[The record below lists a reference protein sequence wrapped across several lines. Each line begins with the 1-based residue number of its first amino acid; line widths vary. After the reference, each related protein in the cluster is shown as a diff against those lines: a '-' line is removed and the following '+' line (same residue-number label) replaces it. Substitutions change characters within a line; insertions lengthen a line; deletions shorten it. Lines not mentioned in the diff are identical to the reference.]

1 MTDFTAFQ
9 IIQYDFIVAP
19 AIHYIKFELYIN
31 VLCCRHLQVAKP
43 SKNAHDDL
51 KHIVCFVLQIHISAI
66 LRGERLQATNS
77 IVHIRK
83 YNGECIFLYMYFYYR
98 IKYCL
103 NQIQRRIHPR
113 KPRGPAA
120 LTSPLEPHPVNCVL
134 HNTVALRNYQHFF
147 TI

>member
-19 AIHYIKFELYIN
+19 AIHYRRLKLYMN
-31 VLCCRHLQVAKP
+31 VLCCRHLQAADP
-43 SKNAHDDL
+43 SKNAHDNL
-51 KHIVCFVLQIHISAI
+51 KNMVCFVLQIQMSAI
-66 LRGERLQATNS
+66 LGGEGPQATNN

-83 YNGECIFLYMYFYYR
+83 YNGEYTLGNPMVLCS
-98 IKYCL
+98 C
-103 NQIQRRIHPR
+103 
-113 KPRGPAA
+113 A

-134 HNTVALRNYQHFF
+134 HYAVALRHYQHFF